1 MKNLIN
7 RKIVK
12 KLINHYGGVGT
23 WHNLSLKESNLGYG
37 FFHYSLIGIIKPR
50 RILVIGSKYGFIPAI
65 MALACKDNKR
75 GKVDFVD
82 AGYDQSAEP
91 QDKNHWGGVGFWKKV
106 DYKKHFSILNLQKN
120 IKFYLMT
127 SKEFSKKYIDRKWEY
142 IYIDGDHSYEGV
154 KQDFDLFWPQLNKG
168 GIMGFHDICIDKLD
182 GSIYGVKRL
191 WQELKKQKKYN
202 MIEFSGDCG
211 LGIIQK

>member
-1 MKNLIN
+1 MWQQGLD
-7 RKIVK
+7 RKLAR
-12 KLINHYGGVGT
+12 KLIKIYAQEDN
-23 WHNLSLKESNLGYG
+23 WHEVDYKTGNLGYG
-37 FFHYSLIGIIKPR
+37 FFHYSLIKIIKPR

-65 MALACKDNKR
+65 MALACKENNR

-82 AGYDQSAEP
+82 AGLDKNEP
-91 QDKNHWGGVGFWKKV
+91 QAWGGVGFWKKV